1 MKLLRFH
8 DQNGQNITS
17 SAKSPGRISIRQNKI
32 MAVMGENITKAFDI
46 PIYFPWVTTY
56 KSC

>member
-1 MKLLRFH
+1 MKRLCFH

-17 SAKSPGRISIRQNKI
+17 SAKKSWPNFDPANKI
-32 MAVMGENITKAFDI
+32 MAVTGENITKAFDI